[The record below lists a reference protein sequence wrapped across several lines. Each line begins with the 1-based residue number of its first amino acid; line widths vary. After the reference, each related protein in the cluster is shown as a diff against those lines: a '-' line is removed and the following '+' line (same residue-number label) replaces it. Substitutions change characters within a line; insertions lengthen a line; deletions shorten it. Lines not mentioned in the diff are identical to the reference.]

1 MNQRKGVYLNCEN
14 MGDRTKMEFLC
25 TTRALL
31 GIRTELLNE
40 TQGTALVKSQFH
52 EYKPY
57 SGPLRRNN
65 KGAIISM
72 CEGVT
77 TPYILK

>member
-1 MNQRKGVYLNCEN
+1 M
-14 MGDRTKMEFLC
+14 
-25 TTRALL
+25 
-31 GIRTELLNE
+31 NE
-40 TQGTALVKSQFH
+40 TQGTAQIKSQFH
-52 EYKPY
+52 EYKAY

-72 CEGVT
+72 CDGVT